1 MRPFLLL
8 TEEEKT
14 RFFLLCSEQPKI
26 NELIFLI
33 FYMRLLLIR

>member
-14 RFFLLCSEQPKI
+14 RFFLLCGEQPKI
-26 NELIFLI
+26 NELIFL
-33 FYMRLLLIR
+33 FYMRLL